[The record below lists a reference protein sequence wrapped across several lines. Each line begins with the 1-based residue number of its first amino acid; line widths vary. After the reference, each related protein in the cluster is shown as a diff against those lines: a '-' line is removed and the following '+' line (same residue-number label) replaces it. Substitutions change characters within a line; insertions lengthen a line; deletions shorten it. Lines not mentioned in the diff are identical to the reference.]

1 MVGAILLW
9 AVALLG
15 FSLSRNLILASAMLL
30 VVGFATSVF
39 MSVNM
44 ALLQLISSSEMH
56 GRVMS
61 ISMMT
66 WGMMPLG
73 VIPVSVLAE
82 GIGSTPNALTV
93 AAVVMFAVAVLFP
106 LLNRTVRRLDV

>member
-1 MVGAILLW
+1 MVGAIVLW

-15 FSLSRNLILASAMLL
+15 FSLSRNLIMASAMLF
-30 VVGFATSVF
+30 VVGFAVSVF

-44 ALLQLISSSEMH
+44 ALLQLLSSREMH

-73 VIPVSVLAE
+73 VIPLSILAE
-82 GIGSTPNALTV
+82 RINSTPNALTV
-93 AAVVMFAVAVLFP
+93 AAIVMFAVAVVFP

>member
-1 MVGAILLW
+1 MVGAIVLW

-15 FSLSRNLILASAMLL
+15 FSLSRNLIMAVPLL
-30 VVGFATSVF
+30 LLTGLSSSVF
-39 MSVNM
+39 MSLNM
-44 ALLQLISSSEMH
+44 TLMQLYASREMR

-73 VIPVSVLAE
+73 VIPLSILAE
-82 GIGSTPNALTV
+82 RINSTPNALTV
-93 AAVVMFAVAVLFP
+93 AAIVMFAVAVVFP